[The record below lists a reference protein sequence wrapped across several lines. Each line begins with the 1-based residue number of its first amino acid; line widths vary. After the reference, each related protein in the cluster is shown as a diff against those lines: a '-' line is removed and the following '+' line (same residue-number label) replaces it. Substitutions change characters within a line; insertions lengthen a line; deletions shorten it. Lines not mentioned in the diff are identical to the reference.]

1 MLSVRSPTVRDRTD
15 HRHSLIAR
23 DGVLVRWFRLGV
35 DGVVL
40 CDQQHLLSSHERD
53 RADRF
58 RFDSHR
64 RRFVA
69 RRIALRLVIA
79 EAIGCPPDRCPLAW
93 TADGRPVLDIKGP
106 PICVSTSH
114 SGKLGVIAI
123 GPGSVGVDVERV
135 DASLP
140 VHDLAER
147 CLAPAEQRW
156 LLDRPPVD
164 RLAGFCRLW
173 TRKEA
178 YLKARGIPLAS
189 VDLTQLS
196 VLTGDHCVIPPSWL
210 ISDLPTCDD
219 GVFSLVAAPPAV
231 RVLSQRMVLDFEL
244 NSVAS

>member
-1 MLSVRSPTVRDRTD
+1 MRDRTD

-40 CDQQHLLSSHERD
+40 CDQQHLLSSRERY

-79 EAIGCPPDRCPLAW
+79 EAIGCSPEHCPINWTAEGCPL
-93 TADGRPVLDIKGP
+93 LDVTER
-106 PICVSTSH
+106 PICLSTSH
-114 SGKLGVIAI
+114 SGELAVIAVAP
-123 GPGSVGVDVERV
+123 GPVGVDVERV
-135 DASLP
+135 DPSLP
-140 VHDLAER
+140 LHDLVER

-156 LLDRPPVD
+156 LLDRSPVE
-164 RLAGFCRLW
+164 RHAGFCCLW

-189 VDLTQLS
+189 VDLTQLP
-196 VLTGDHCVIPPSWL
+196 VLAGDQCVIHSSWL
-210 ISDLPTCDD
+210 VSDLPICDEC
-219 GVFSLVAAPPAV
+219 VCSLVAAPPAA
-231 RVLSQRMVLDFEL
+231 RVVSQPMALALEL
-244 NSVAS
+244 NAVAS